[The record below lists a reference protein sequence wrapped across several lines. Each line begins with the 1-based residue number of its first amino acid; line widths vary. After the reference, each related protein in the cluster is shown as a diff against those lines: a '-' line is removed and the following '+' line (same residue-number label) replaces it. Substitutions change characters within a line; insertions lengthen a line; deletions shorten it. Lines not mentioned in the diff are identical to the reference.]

1 MLEAKGL
8 RRRFGNQLVVDN
20 VSFTVERG
28 EIVGFLGPNG
38 AGKTTTMRM
47 LAGALLPTSGTA
59 LVCGKD
65 VLVQRRAAQ
74 ASVGYLPEAPD
85 AFPELT
91 VSEFL
96 SFCGEARGLYRQ
108 ALRGRIEAVC
118 ESLDLGSALGK
129 RLRHLSKG
137 WRQRAWFAQAILH
150 DPPVLVMDEPTDG
163 LDPNQKKQAREFIRT
178 VGDTKAVLLST
189 HILDEAEEIC
199 TRAIIIA
206 DGRIVAD
213 DTPAALSDERGRLA
227 ETFYRLTSDGEARH
241 AAHG

>member
-1 MLEAKGL
+1 MIEAKRL
-8 RRRFGNQLVVDN
+8 CRRFGGELAVDD

-38 AGKTTTMRM
+38 AGKSTTMRM

-59 LVCGKD
+59 LVCGQD
-65 VLVQRRAAQ
+65 VRDRRREAQ
-74 ASVGYLPEAPD
+74 TSVGYLPEAAD

-96 SFCGEARGLYRQ
+96 TFCGESRG
-108 ALRGRIEAVC
+108 LRGRGLRERIDAVC
-118 ESLDLGSALGK
+118 ESLDLRPALAK

-137 WRQRAWFAQAILH
+137 WRQRAWFAQSILH
-150 DPPVLVMDEPTDG
+150 DPSVLIMDEPTDG
-163 LDPNQKKQAREFIRT
+163 LDPNQKKHVREFILA
-178 VGDTKAVLLST
+178 VGGSKAVLLST
-189 HILDEAEEIC
+189 HVLEEAEEIC

-213 DTPAALSDERGRLA
+213 DSPAALGDERGRLA
-227 ETFYRLTSDGEARH
+227 ETFHRLTMGTGARLEEPR
-241 AAHG
+241 